1 MAELLVIGTEHKSSW
16 ALMERLRV
24 AGHQVELVTS
34 RRLAVRLIAR
44 GRVDALAVDSPLEPG
59 EELGLFNALQSAI
72 PGLPKLITRAE
83 IAEDKPIWQSRGHT
97 PDTQALSRVVSYLFG
112 LAAGRRIAVPSELEP
127 TVPRPPRLRAI
138 ATDVRHGTVLFEY
151 LTPPPGGPT
160 TEQALRIL
168 TGRHAMQA
176 TARLRFPGRGTLRV
190 TGVVKPV
197 QRWEGAPPALL
208 LTYQPRR
215 SAEQAS
221 LEPSG
226 TFVAVARGFKKAHVG
241 LQRISAR
248 IRSLSGRM
256 LARKAA

>member
-1 MAELLVIGTEHKSSW
+1 MAELLVIGTEKKSSW
-16 ALMERLRV
+16 ALMEQLRL
-24 AGHQVELVTS
+24 AGHQVDLVTS

-44 GRVDALAVDSPLEPG
+44 GRVDALAVDSPLVPG
-59 EELGLFNALQSAI
+59 EERRLFTALQNAV
-72 PGLPKLITRAE
+72 PGLPRLVCR
-83 IAEDKPIWQSRGHT
+83 EDAAKPIWQSRGLS
-97 PDTQALSRVVSYLFG
+97 PETQTLSRVISYLFG
-112 LAAGRRIAVPSELEP
+112 LAAGRRIAVPSELQP
-127 TVPRPPRLRAI
+127 TVPRPPRVHAI

-160 TEQALRIL
+160 TEKALRVLI
-168 TGRHAMQA
+168 GRHAMQA

-190 TGVVKPV
+190 TGTIKPV

-215 SAEQAS
+215 DAQHAS

-226 TFVAVARGFKKAHVG
+226 TFQAVARGFKKAQVG

-248 IRSLSGRM
+248 IRSISGRLM
-256 LARKAA
+256 ARKAA